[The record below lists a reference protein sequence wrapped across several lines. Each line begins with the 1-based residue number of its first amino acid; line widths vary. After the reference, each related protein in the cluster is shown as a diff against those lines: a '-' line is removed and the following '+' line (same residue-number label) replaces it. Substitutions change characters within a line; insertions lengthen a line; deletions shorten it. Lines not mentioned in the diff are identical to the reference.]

1 MDSIFQNLS
10 MMYQS
15 KQVQVAFN
23 GGNPFNS
30 TGGSFLKLVQNGF
43 DTQLVLNFKP
53 LDYTLNDSPVY
64 SSFEQVIGNLQNV
77 KASNLSDSNFYSFV
91 TNQNYSPFTITT
103 LSGGSSNDNLNVIAD
118 FTLARGLGS
127 ADTINANDFN
137 NVTLD
142 GGDGYDELNGGL
154 GDNLFIVNSIY
165 DTVVGGGGVDTIQTS
180 VSYSLENTGVDNLIF
195 TGTAAAALTGN
206 GRAGSIIGGAGADTL
221 RDGGDGIVSESGAT
235 TLIGG
240 AGNDRYEVSNS
251 DVVIVE
257 SLTGGIDTVVSSVDY
272 VLANAANVENLILT
286 GDASSGYGNA
296 GANLIVGNDGG
307 STLVGLQGS
316 DTIVGGAGGDLIF
329 GAQATEKLGT
339 IIYSGVD
346 LSSLITPDIDGNL
359 AFLGAMSDG
368 AMVAQVDDE
377 DGTYF
382 VKVSKNGDIDTSF
395 GGDGSLS
402 PFDVFGDLEVTG
414 VDTTDASVV
423 LLADGRFLVSGL
435 EKDGKEAY
443 ARLTANGALD
453 TTFGS
458 GGYFTPESFLANGE
472 TLLAQFGNGVDG
484 FLVAKTTA
492 TGTRFQ
498 VFNMDGKL
506 PAGAPTG
513 ASQAFVSSDYDFSSL
528 TTDPNVQVQG
538 TKVVIQGFKTIG
550 LDAEQNPIQVPVLV
564 RLTATGAL
572 DTTGTTAFGISGI
585 LTLGSDTLTSAFD
598 FLDADIQVRG
608 DAIYVSDISQTV
620 GETINQAVLRYSAD
634 GKTPVAV
641 NFSADD
647 EIQDLKILSD
657 GRIVAVVG
665 QSSDAGDSTLFKVYN
680 YNTSTKTYASS
691 PISSTATSDY
701 SYEGGLLVAQGAKI
715 LVQLADSEGNPAL
728 ARLNADATLD
738 STFGVGGFFLVPDA
752 EEGETYDFDDLQITI
767 SDGKL
772 LAAGIKLTTDDGE
785 SALVV
790 RLTADGKYDTTFGVN
805 GVLSSEPGEGGVGF
819 RVLSNGAIVL
829 VDGSS
834 EGSSATLY
842 TKDGKLDTN
851 FGSDTLGADS
861 LVGGAGDDTIV
872 GGAGKATMDG
882 GLGDDFYV
890 VNNPATV
897 IRESTLS
904 GSVTLAG
911 DNEGEDI
918 EVPLNG
924 IDTVATSVNYTLG
937 GGLEDLIG
945 MGAVGLS
952 LAGNSGANYI
962 EGTYGND
969 TIFAGAGDNVSGGG
983 GRDRYI
989 VQDISAVIEGN
1000 EEGLDTLL
1008 SASSYNLSNAT
1019 NIANLI
1025 YTGTAGAT
1033 LTGNGGAGSIIGG
1046 SGNDTLRDGGQTVA
1060 APGMDTTD
1068 TVAGGNS
1075 ASGATTLVGGAG
1087 NDRYEVSN
1095 SEVVIVE
1102 GATGG
1107 TDTVVSSVDYSLSQA
1122 ANVENLVLAGDAS
1135 FGQGNAGANL
1145 IVGNDNRDTLVGL
1158 QGADTIRG
1166 GTGDDLIFGGNAT
1179 FSIGRL
1185 TAPAGISFDNN
1196 SAVMLKD
1203 GSFIVRGSNE
1213 EGNSVIARYS
1223 KAGVLN
1229 TSFGSGGVITLP
1241 EGVEYPWITEQAD
1254 GKLRLEG
1261 GLVEEGESGM
1271 EWVGS
1276 YLAQYTVTGQLD
1288 ATFGIGGVLTA
1299 PSGGTIQGSQTA
1311 TDGSIY
1317 ASITDGDDISFI
1329 RYSKDGKI
1337 DNTFAGNTGKITAPA
1352 GISFD
1357 NNSAVMLKDGSF
1369 IVRGSNEEGNSV
1381 IARYSKA
1388 GVLNTSFG
1396 SGGVITLPEGVEY
1409 PCITEQADGKLR
1421 LEGSIVEQ
1429 GEMSDMN
1436 WVGSYLAQYT
1446 ATGQLD
1452 ATFGIGGV
1460 LTAPSGGTIQGSQTA
1475 TDGSIYASITDGDDV
1490 SFIRYSKDGKID
1502 NTFAGNTGKIT
1513 APEGISFDNNSAV
1526 MLKDGSFIVRGSN
1539 EEGNSVIAR
1548 YSKAGVL
1555 NTSFGSGG
1563 VITLPEGVEY
1573 PCITEQADGKLRLEG
1588 SIVEQGEM
1596 SDMNWVGSYLAQ
1608 YTATGQLDA
1617 TFGIGGVLTAP
1628 SGGTIQG
1635 SQTATDGSI
1644 YASITD
1650 GDDISFIRYSKD
1662 GKLDM
1667 TFAGDTVG
1675 DTLIGG
1681 DGDDTLVSG
1690 VVVSSLVGGSG
1701 DDVYFINNS
1710 GTVINDTAGT
1720 DTVYTT
1726 ANFDLSKFNSIE
1738 NLVFANGIGG
1748 ASLIG
1753 NTLANSIVGDESND
1767 TINGGVGADT
1777 MVGGAGNDF
1786 YIVDNAGDTIV
1797 EDANEGIDT
1806 ASVIATVAQL
1816 PSGYTLSAHVE
1827 NLILG
1832 GNAALSGY
1840 GNDMNNRL
1848 VGNSVNN
1855 ILDGAEGDNTLD
1867 GGVGR
1872 DTLRA
1877 GSGDDYFIVD
1887 NTLDVIE
1894 DGGGSDSVE
1903 ARVANYALAAGLES
1917 LILGAGITSG
1927 TGNIENNILVG
1938 NSVANTLR
1946 GLDGDDTLDGGLGA
1960 DSLVGG
1966 NGNDYYI
1973 IDNAGDRVTES
1984 TIDGG
1989 SAGGIDTVEARVT
2002 GYTLANGVENLVLF
2016 GTVAAGTGNSLDNFI
2031 AGNSVANT
2039 LNGEAGVDTMF
2050 GGAGNDLYIVDNGG
2064 DTIQENADEGI
2075 DTVSVT
2081 ATLTQL
2087 PSGYTLASNVEN
2099 LILGGSASLSGYGN
2113 ELNNWMIG
2121 NSANNI
2127 LDGGEGNNTLDGGVG
2142 KDTLLAGSGNDY
2154 FIIDNTQD
2162 VIVDLGGYDSVEAR
2176 VANCTLA
2183 GGLESLVLGVGITS
2197 GVGNT
2202 ENNILVG
2209 NSVANTLRGLE
2220 GNDTLDGGL
2229 GADYLEGGNGNDY
2242 YIVDN
2247 VGDKVIESTVSGGV
2261 AGGIDTIEARVT
2273 GYTLSGGVENLLL
2286 FGTVV
2291 AGTGNSLN
2299 NLLQGNAV
2307 ANTLNGAVGADTMF
2321 GGAGNDLYFVD
2332 NAGDT
2337 VVENESEGIDTV
2349 SVTATLTQLP
2359 SGYTLASNV
2368 ENLILGGSASLSGYG
2383 NELNNWM
2390 IGNSAN
2396 NILDGGEG
2404 NNTLDGGVGK
2414 DTLLAGSGNDYFIID
2429 NTQDV
2434 IVDLGGYDSVE
2445 ARVANCTLA
2454 GGLESLVLGVGIT
2467 SGVGNT
2473 ENNILVGNS
2482 VANTLRGL
2490 EGNDTLD
2497 GGLGADYLEG
2507 GNGNDYYIVDNAGD
2521 KVIESTVSG
2530 GVAGGID
2537 TIEARVTGY
2546 TLANGVENLVLF
2558 GTIASGTGNSLDN
2571 VLLGNSANNS
2581 LIGGA
2586 GNDTLSAA
2594 GLNLGIGQKDTLTG
2608 GNGADYFI
2616 LGDLNGAFY
2625 TDGNILSTGV
2635 ADYAYITDFDAN
2647 ADKLVLSGTE
2657 SNYTIVTGA
2666 GIGVTGLTG
2675 NGYYGLFREEGTTD
2689 ELIAVLKS
2697 GNTNG
2702 KAIGDFAQ
2710 FL

>member
-1241 EGVEYPWITEQAD
+1241 EGVEYP
-1254 GKLRLEG
+1254 
-1261 GLVEEGESGM
+1261 
-1271 EWVGS
+1271 
-1276 YLAQYTVTGQLD
+1276 
-1288 ATFGIGGVLTA
+1288 
-1299 PSGGTIQGSQTA
+1299 
-1311 TDGSIY
+1311 
-1317 ASITDGDDISFI
+1317 
-1329 RYSKDGKI
+1329 
-1337 DNTFAGNTGKITAPA
+1337 
-1352 GISFD
+1352 
-1357 NNSAVMLKDGSF
+1357 
-1369 IVRGSNEEGNSV
+1369 
-1381 IARYSKA
+1381 
-1388 GVLNTSFG
+1388 
-1396 SGGVITLPEGVEY
+1396 
-1409 PCITEQADGKLR
+1409 CITEQADGKLR

-1475 TDGSIYASITDGDDV
+1475 TDGSIYASITDGDDI

-1513 APEGISFDNNSAV
+1513 APAGISFDNNSAV